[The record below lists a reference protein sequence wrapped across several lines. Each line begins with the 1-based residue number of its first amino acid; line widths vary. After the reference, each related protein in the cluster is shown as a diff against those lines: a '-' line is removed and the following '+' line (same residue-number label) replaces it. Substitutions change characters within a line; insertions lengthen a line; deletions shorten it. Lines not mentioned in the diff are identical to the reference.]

1 MKATDYIREL
11 LPDVIAAKLAYHGLR
26 PAPRPIT
33 LTFSVT
39 NRCQS
44 RCRTCQ
50 IWRLYRAPEELA
62 APSACSSGVSRV
74 DSRAALTS
82 RPQTASDEL
91 TLDEIARIFASLGH
105 VYYFNV
111 SGGEP
116 FLRDGLDEI
125 FALAMK
131 HLTPRVLHTPTN
143 ALLPERIEQVTAR
156 VLQKMQDT
164 GYDAPLEVKASLDGV
179 GAKHD
184 QIRGVPGNFEHVLE
198 TVARLKRLGER
209 FPSLHVEIG
218 TVISRANM
226 QDVAEIGEFV
236 QTLGV
241 ESYRNEVAEQ
251 RAEFFNWGDP
261 ITPSAEEYAALM
273 TDFTRR
279 IRENLKHKRELARLT
294 ESLRLVYYDY
304 AAATLREKRQV
315 LPCYGG
321 ITNAHINPYGQL
333 WPCCVLGYDQ
343 PLGELRAADYD
354 FWRVWR
360 SEQAAKVRAF
370 IKGGGCACPLANQ
383 MYSNILCDPRATWQ
397 VARNWQRYREG

>member
-1 MKATDYIREL
+1 
-11 LPDVIAAKLAYHGLR
+11 
-26 PAPRPIT
+26 
-33 LTFSVT
+33 VT

-50 IWRLYRAPEELA
+50 IWRLYRAPDTLPAGQVAGVGQPA
-62 APSACSSGVSRV
+62 AES
-74 DSRAALTS
+74 
-82 RPQTASDEL
+82 EL
-91 TLDEIARIFASLGH
+91 TLDEIARSFASLGH
-105 VYYFNV
+105 VYFFNV

-116 FLRDGLDEI
+116 FLREDLAEI
-125 FALAMK
+125 FALALK

-143 ALLPERIEQVTAR
+143 ALLPERIEQVTAHI
-156 VLQKMQDT
+156 LQKMADL
-164 GYDAPLEVKASLDGV
+164 GYDAPLTVKPSLDGV

-184 QIRGVPGNFEHVLE
+184 EIRGVPGNFERVVE
-198 TVARLKRLGER
+198 TVVRLKQLGKR
-209 FPSLHVEIG
+209 FPALHVEVG

-226 QDVAEIGEFV
+226 QDVAEIAEFV

-241 ESYRNEVAEQ
+241 ESYRNEIAEQ
-251 RAEFFNWGDP
+251 RAEFFNRGDL
-261 ITPSAEEYAALM
+261 ITPSADEYAALM
-273 TDFTRR
+273 TGFTRQ
-279 IRENLKHKRELARLT
+279 IRENLKSKRELAKLT

-304 AAATLREKRQV
+304 AIATLREKRQV

-343 PLGELRAADYD
+343 PLGELRAAEYD

-360 SEQAAKVRAF
+360 SPQAAKVRAF

-383 MYSNILCDPRATWQ
+383 MYSNILCDPVATWR
-397 VARNWQRYREG
+397 VARNWWAARK

>member
-1 MKATDYIREL
+1 MNAKDYAREL
-11 LPDVIAAKLAYHGLR
+11 LPNLVAAKMAYRGLR

-50 IWRLYRAPEELA
+50 IWRLYHGEVGQSPRDLPT
-62 APSACSSGVSRV
+62 V
-74 DSRAALTS
+74 T
-82 RPQTASDEL
+82 DEL
-91 TLDEIARIFASLGH
+91 TLHEIARIFASLGH
-105 VYYFNV
+105 VYFFNV

-116 FLRDGLDEI
+116 FLREDLAEVFGL
-125 FALAMK
+125 ALK
-131 HLTPRVLHTPTN
+131 HLSPRVLHTPTN

-156 VLQKMQDT
+156 VLQTMQDT
-164 GYDAPLEVKASLDGV
+164 GYDAPLTVKPSLDGV

-184 QIRGVPGNFEHVLE
+184 AIRGVPGNFERVLE

-209 FPSLHVEIG
+209 FPALHVEVG

-226 QDVAEIGEFV
+226 QDVAEIGDFV

-241 ESYRNEVAEQ
+241 ESYRNEIAEQ
-251 RAEFFNWGDP
+251 RAEFFNRGDP
-261 ITPSAEEYAALM
+261 ITPSADEYAALM
-273 TDFTRR
+273 SGFTRQ
-279 IRENLKHKRELARLT
+279 IRENLKSKRELARLT

-304 AAATLREKRQV
+304 AIATLREGRQV

-321 ITNAHINPYGQL
+321 ITNVHINPYGQV

-343 PLGELRAADYD
+343 PLGELRAVEYD

-360 SEQAAKVRAF
+360 SEQAAKVRVF

-383 MYSNILCDPRATWQ
+383 MYSNILCDVRATWR
-397 VARNWQRYREG
+397 VARNWWQYRKG